1 MPDKALDI
9 LKWSYR
15 INKGTTDENFPI
27 VKLLPETDS
36 PNVSGKETDGKKFAV
51 LKSFCDQIVN
61 LYRKPI
67 GFNFTICCLLL
78 FGVFFV

>member
-1 MPDKALDI
+1 MSDKALDI

-15 INKGTTDENFPI
+15 INKGTSDENFPI

-36 PNVSGKETDGKKFAV
+36 PQLNSKPEKKKRFAV
-51 LKSFCDQIVN
+51 LRLFCEQIAN